1 MFFAKQPQMN
11 VFVFPGY
18 CRWWRCVQCS
28 PSVEEVGD
36 FKQVSVCC
44 YGAHGGGAA
53 AYSICVALN
62 FFRAKD
68 LTGLNLFDSCLKVL
82 KSRME
87 SEEPEKEVCGDCV
100 AHLGV
105 GRRFYRFH
113 TAPDWAF
120 VLFCLVLVDL
130 ELKSGFLSHNIHK
143 KNNSQ
148 QCILF
153 AAHCAGSEVC
163 RLSLDVGQT
172 ECCELHI
179 HTGIYPVLLV
189 HLNLYKVNWPKK
201 KKNFSVWS

>member
-1 MFFAKQPQMN
+1 MFLAKQPQMN
-11 VFVFPGY
+11 LFVFPGY

-105 GRRFYRFH
+105 GRRFYRCKMMRSHCPWLSFC
-113 TAPDWAF
+113 F
-120 VLFCLVLVDL
+120 VLFSF
-130 ELKSGFLSHNIHK
+130 SGFRIKEWVLF
-143 KNNSQ
+143 SQ
-148 QCILF
+148 Y
-153 AAHCAGSEVC
+153 S
-163 RLSLDVGQT
+163 
-172 ECCELHI
+172 
-179 HTGIYPVLLV
+179 
-189 HLNLYKVNWPKK
+189 
-201 KKNFSVWS
+201 

>member
-1 MFFAKQPQMN
+1 MN
-11 VFVFPGY
+11 LFVFPGY
-18 CRWWRCVQCS
+18 CRWWRCLQCS
-28 PSVEEVGD
+28 HSIEEVGG

-87 SEEPEKEVCGDCV
+87 SEEPEKEVV
-100 AHLGV
+100 I
-105 GRRFYRFH
+105 
-113 TAPDWAF
+113 
-120 VLFCLVLVDL
+120 VLHIFVLVDL
-130 ELKSGFLSHNIHK
+130 ELKSGFFSHNIHK
-143 KNNSQ
+143 KNNVSQ

-179 HTGIYPVLLV
+179 HTGLYPVLLV
-189 HLNLYKVNWPKK
+189 QLNLYKVN
-201 KKNFSVWS
+201 